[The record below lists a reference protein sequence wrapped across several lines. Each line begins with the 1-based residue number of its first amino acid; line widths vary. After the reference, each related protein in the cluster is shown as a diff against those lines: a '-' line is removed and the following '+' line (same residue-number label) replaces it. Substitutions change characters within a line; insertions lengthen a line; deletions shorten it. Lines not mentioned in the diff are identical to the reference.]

1 MVCDVD
7 RGQRLRQSPFKAH
20 EISYR
25 IEVKDEGLSLFT
37 RLCLRPIERKQ
48 WPSNDVRPTKEFQP
62 QSYRRREN
70 VRIIWVS
77 MENESEIVSMKV
89 HETKDGGSAFH
100 LFVRYK
106 PNKVTG
112 KMQTDKIKAV

>member
-1 MVCDVD
+1 
-7 RGQRLRQSPFKAH
+7 
-20 EISYR
+20 
-25 IEVKDEGLSLFT
+25 
-37 RLCLRPIERKQ
+37 
-48 WPSNDVRPTKEFQP
+48 
-62 QSYRRREN
+62 
-70 VRIIWVS
+70 

-106 PNKVTG
+106 PNEVTG